1 MITLIS
7 SIGVTLGVAGLI
19 IVMGVMSGGLAG
31 VVTALLLFLGSI
43 IAGVLTLKHILS
55 VVEGDN
61 YLGGYQ
67 ISIPIQGPSDEEIV
81 FNLTGSE
88 DGILTEKGHEF
99 KATLGTVLYEVI
111 VHINRSR
118 DEGIT

>member
-1 MITLIS
+1 MFGHVS
-7 SIGVTLGVAGLI
+7 GAVAV
-19 IVMGVMSGGLAG
+19 VMGLMIGGLAG
-31 VVTALLLFLGSI
+31 VLTALLLFLSSI